1 VPCLGS
7 KSGPWRARHSS
18 LLSACRASPG
28 TIRAGPNRARAGL
41 ARHAHL
47 DMYIYG
53 SMQIADQCARAW
65 AKPAKH
71 GIGLQALVSTATSPA
86 SPQRPMP
93 PSSSPLS
100 TSSHAGA
107 MAKGRGAVRG
117 CRLGGN
123 WQREERKGASM
134 LYREPQCCCASVGIG
149 IGIGTLMVE
158 VEGKLW
164 LTEYG

>member
-1 VPCLGS
+1 MSELS
-7 KSGPWRARHSS
+7 LSLSS
-18 LLSACRASPG
+18 LSAKCG
-28 TIRAGPNRARAGL
+28 GPTPAPCPHHKKKTLPRKCNV
-41 ARHAHL
+41 
-47 DMYIYG
+47 YG

-65 AKPAKH
+65 ANRPSM
-71 GIGLQALVSTATSPA
+71 ALGCSLRWHSSPQQPL
-86 SPQRPMP
+86 PQRPMP

-149 IGIGTLMVE
+149 TLMVE